1 MLFDFRV
8 RNGFL
13 WLYFKSKGLGNVLI
27 LINICFFKTKR
38 KPQKIM

>member
-13 WLYFKSKGLGNVLI
+13 WLYFKSKGLGNVSI
-27 LINICFFKTKR
+27 LINICFLK
-38 KPQKIM
+38 QKENLKK